1 MSTNYAFTICQNKQ
15 EALGRYP
22 TWCDHMNLAQGKD
35 STETALRSWSYKK
48 VFWKYEANLQ
58 ENIDAEVRFQ

>member
-1 MSTNYAFTICQNKQ
+1 
-15 EALGRYP
+15 
-22 TWCDHMNLAQGKD
+22 MNLAQGKD

-58 ENIDAEVRFQ
+58 ENIDDEVQFQ